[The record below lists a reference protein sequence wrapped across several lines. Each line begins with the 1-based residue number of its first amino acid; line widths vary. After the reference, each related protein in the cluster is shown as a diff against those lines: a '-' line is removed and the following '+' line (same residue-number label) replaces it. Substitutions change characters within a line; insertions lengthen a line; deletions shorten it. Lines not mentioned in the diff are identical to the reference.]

1 MKKILKTTA
10 ILLWLFSI
18 IAASGCTQSD
28 VNKGVDKQFIKAVK
42 VGLDK
47 RWAITDKLD
56 DTSSS
61 KELIQAVKNEE
72 NAIKDFKSEDFD
84 SPELGKLCKDYQDI
98 LKKQLSNLP
107 YDSDFYKLKNYD
119 ETQAVRY
126 QILLTLVDKFGLQI
140 NKDIYNE
147 FKQYNDTIENNTKV
161 VQSIKDE
168 LLKAKFEIVPDTG
181 SYQYQGIIQNK
192 TGYDIEGLEIT
203 FKLIGNDGTTLSAE
217 KYYHNGTW
225 SKDEKIKVDF
235 WRSNLDGEIK
245 KMDFEVE
252 IQNYK

>member
-1 MKKILKTTA
+1 MKKQFIFTT
-10 ILLWLFSI
+10 ILLCLFSI
-18 IAASGCTQSD
+18 IGISGCTQTNTS
-28 VNKGVDKQFIKAVK
+28 NGVDKQFIKDVK
-42 VGLDK
+42 IGLNK
-47 RWAITDKLD
+47 SLD
-56 DTSSS
+56 ILDNLSDTDTSDA
-61 KELIQAVKNEE
+61 LIPAFEEEE
-72 NAIKDFKSEDFD
+72 NAIKDYKSEDFD
-84 SPELGKLCKDYQDI
+84 SPELGKLCKDYQDV
-98 LKKQLSNLP
+98 LKNQLSNLP
-107 YDSDFYKLKNYD
+107 WDNDYYKRKNF
-119 ETQAVRY
+119 EENFAVHNK
-126 QILLTLVDKFGLQI
+126 IIVTLVDKFGLPMDGNRYSNLKQF
-140 NKDIYNE
+140 NE
-147 FKQYNDTIENNTKV
+147 TIEKNAEV

-181 SYQYQGIIQNK
+181 SCQYQGIIQNK